1 MDKECKEKSGH
12 EMAEKRVESGS
23 HLKHPQIH
31 GDKAQKLMND
41 MAYHLHHPQ
50 FGMKGPNMPFQKNP
64 KGK

>member
-1 MDKECKEKSGH
+1 MDCKKEVKSG
-12 EMAEKRVESGS
+12 E

-41 MAYHLHHPQ
+41 LAYHLHHPQ
-50 FGMKGPNMPFQKNP
+50 FGMKGPNMPVQSP